1 MTVFDGVVRV
11 SGVGIRAAVFG
22 VRGLLS
28 KLSRTREASLLLDF
42 PGSLFFNLKYQASRG
57 K

>member
-1 MTVFDGVVRV
+1 MG
-11 SGVGIRAAVFG
+11 GVGIRADVFG